1 MEIDQR
7 PTSKIAVGASL
18 AISIVALVVAVYA
31 ATHHPSGSVV
41 AGEEPL
47 PGVLA
52 RLSSTRE
59 IHAGYGVYPP
69 YSIEDPNTQKVSGF
83 SVDLME
89 EIAKQLDAK
98 VVWHRINWDTMS
110 ADLKRGE
117 FDVIADPIF
126 QTIPRAPDFAFSDV
140 YARFPDGIGV
150 VRKNETRFST
160 FESVDQPGVTVNVGL
175 GQASEALVRSRFTR
189 ATIAPIPA
197 TTDNMRIFQ
206 DVLAGRADVAIADLP
221 NAARIVQEHPNQLK
235 LLWADAPPA
244 SMPAGFAL
252 RPTDSDG
259 ARFFSVALRYL
270 DDTGVIDALRRK
282 YNLPLEQRK

>member
-1 MEIDQR
+1 MEMNQR
-7 PTSKIAVGASL
+7 PTNKFAIGAAFALSVL
-18 AISIVALVVAVYA
+18 ALVTAIYSVAR
-31 ATHHPSGSVV
+31 TPPGGVV
-41 AGEEPL
+41 AGEKPL

-52 RLSSTRE
+52 RLSSTGE
-59 IHAGYGVYPP
+59 IDAGYGVYPP
-69 YSIEDPNTQKVSGF
+69 YSIEDPNTRKVSGF

-89 EIAKQLDAK
+89 EIARQLGAK

-126 QTIPRAPDFAFSDV
+126 QTIPRAPEFAFSDV

-150 VRKNETRFST
+150 VRKNETRFPT
-160 FESVDQPGVTVNVGL
+160 FESVDQQGVTVNVGL
-175 GQASEALVRSRFTR
+175 GQASEALVRSRFTL
-189 ATIAPIPA
+189 ATIAPVPA

-206 DVLAGRADVAIADLP
+206 DVLAGRADIAIADLP
-221 NAARIVQEHPNQLK
+221 NAERIVQEHSDQLK
-235 LLWADAPPA
+235 LLWADDAPA

-252 RPTDSDG
+252 RPTDADG

-270 DDTGVIDALRRK
+270 NDTGVIDALRRK
-282 YNLPLEQRK
+282 YNLPVEARN